1 MKESEIR
8 TLLAKKLNLLDPS
21 LSLVK
26 EEYPIKLLDGRR
38 GFIDILAKDKY
49 GCYTIIE
56 IKKSNKSARTTVQQ
70 MYKYASFFKE
80 KNRLETSQI
89 RLIVIST
96 VWEELSSP
104 FSEFKHF
111 CDYDCLGYKL
121 IFDVGLNP
129 NLEKIDP
136 EFVTGNNKPLNNF
149 IFISYKEK
157 QERDNQLN
165 RLVSFVR
172 KVPSLNSV
180 VFSLN
185 LSKGKEFEAQ
195 AYGLNT
201 HQYGI
206 AWVVFTSSST
216 EIDSQIELLNL
227 EEYEMDFYLQTIEND
242 DQEFTSRTK
251 ILSYLISSKKISG
264 GISGYATHTLNN
276 LDHVCDYDIEPILT
290 GTMFEDGLYTVG
302 EAIDMAHGVNGL
314 HPYIFIVKTT
324 PERSV
329 HFNTIRKDIGDFL
342 KHNKQWNE
350 SINYLLSDLD
360 QEDEIHIQIYNPLNV
375 FGFFNDLCVAGESQ
389 RIPHILAE
397 VVKSSGEKVGFY
409 GGLFWDNN
417 QTLPEPVKAIED
429 SYEDIERFR
438 IRSVINTLTDKDEN
452 LSSLCG
458 LYYHLINLSENTYYS
473 LEKGAWSEND
483 DKVKFTI
490 SDFVEANSSFVIS
503 VGDLYKKL
511 EIGIGNKT
519 NMVVTT
525 PDS

>member
-8 TLLAKKLNLLDPS
+8 TLLAKNLNLLDPS

-26 EEYPIKLLDGRR
+26 EEYPIKLFDGRR

-56 IKKSNKSARTTVQQ
+56 IKKSNKSARTSVQQ

-89 RLIVIST
+89 RLVVIST
-96 VWEELSSP
+96 VWEELNSP

-121 IFDVGLNP
+121 TFDAGLSP
-129 NLEKIDP
+129 NLERVDP
-136 EFVTGNNKPLNNF
+136 KFVTGNNKPLNNF
-149 IFISYKEK
+149 IFIGYKEK
-157 QERDNQLN
+157 QERDNQLK

-185 LSKGKEFEAQ
+185 LSKGKEFEAE

-206 AWVVFTSSST
+206 AWVVFTSSSA
-216 EIDSQIELLNL
+216 EIDSQIELLKL

-242 DQEFTSRTK
+242 DQEFVSRTK
-251 ILSYLISSKKISG
+251 ILSYLISSNKISG

-276 LDHVCDYDIEPILT
+276 LDNVCDYDIEPILT

-302 EAIDMAHGVNGL
+302 EAIDMAHGINGL

-324 PERSV
+324 PERIV
-329 HFNTIRKDIGDFL
+329 HFNTIRKDISDFL
-342 KHNKQWNE
+342 KHNKHWNE

-360 QEDEIHIQIYNPLNV
+360 QEDEVHIQIYNPLNV
-375 FGFFNDLCVAGESQ
+375 FALFNDLCVAGESE

-397 VVKSSGEKVGFY
+397 VIKSSGEKVEYY
-409 GGLFWDNN
+409 GGLFWDNSQN
-417 QTLPEPVKAIED
+417 LPDPVTAIED
-429 SYEDIERFR
+429 SYKNIEIFR
-438 IRSVINTLTDKDEN
+438 IRSVINTLTDKDEH

-458 LYYHLINLSENTYYS
+458 LNYHLINLSENKYYS
-473 LEKGAWSEND
+473 LEKKTWVEND
-483 DKVKFTI
+483 DNVKFNI
-490 SDFVEANSSFVIS
+490 NDFVKANGIFVVS
-503 VGDLYKKL
+503 VGELYNKL

-519 NMVVTT
+519 NMVVIN
-525 PDS
+525 PD